1 MEKRGV
7 ISEDDTPDYSDEGG
21 RFAFPADTLVKMA
34 SNELK
39 RVDNLAVGD
48 QLKRTDDKE
57 V

>member
-21 RFAFPADTLVKMA
+21 RYAAPADALVKMA
-34 SNELK
+34 SGELK
-39 RVDNLAVGD
+39 RIDSLAVGD
-48 QLKRTDDKE
+48 QLRHADDKE